1 MKELNN
7 LFIEQTDKTP
17 LVDFNYLSGELILSG
32 KSIPINAPRIF
43 EPLLEWVNDYI
54 KNPRSTTNL
63 RLNLEYFNTASSIW
77 IAKIVKALSGITRPE
92 GVLILHIYFPIE
104 DFDDIDDIK
113 DDLSPVIDVVSS
125 ATVSVGLKIYGTDDA
140 GKVLKESMIFIYV
153 EQHYFLPIYSVSDFF
168 TITLLR

>member
-140 GKVLKESMIFIYV
+140 GKVLKESMVFI
-153 EQHYFLPIYSVSDFF
+153 
-168 TITLLR
+168 

>member
-77 IAKIVKALSGITRPE
+77 IAKIVKALSGITRAE

-140 GKVLKESMIFIYV
+140 GKVLKESMIFI
-153 EQHYFLPIYSVSDFF
+153 
-168 TITLLR
+168 